1 MDDQKMLDAYYA
13 DSGIGTT
20 VIDGKVW
27 VLDYRPVLIDVD
39 LNTHGTAEFYWKPLD
54 LWYFQTVV
62 LSQMRTTPEDPSR

>member
-1 MDDQKMLDAYYA
+1 MNDQKMLDAYYA

-27 VLDYRPVLIDVD
+27 VLDYRPVLVEAGG
-39 LNTHGTAEFYWKPLD
+39 NGTAEFYWKPLD